1 MILSKIGATTDI
13 GKLKEQLKF
22 INTNMQFYQQAML
35 TETNEKNRD
44 IMFSYYNAYKD
55 IRKVAN
61 AQMDGLQKELE
72 VKNKKIAEQ
81 EASRLAL
88 EYLQKM
94 VSPSLGPEIGIIPE
108 NLNTLEETF
117 VTNK

>member
-1 MILSKIGATTDI
+1 MGVLDVHG
-13 GKLKEQLKF
+13 
-22 INTNMQFYQQAML
+22 NV
-35 TETNEKNRD
+35 
-44 IMFSYYNAYKD
+44 
-55 IRKVAN
+55 VAKSS
-61 AQMDGLQKELE
+61 A
-72 VKNKKIAEQ
+72 KNKKLAEQ

-94 VSPSLGPEIGIIPE
+94 VSPSLGPEIAALPE